1 MTIEKRSTMLGGIA
15 NMKIELNI
23 IPPKATAQ
31 QKGAFVLKGHI
42 RFFEKKQVRSA
53 REILFSALKPFQP
66 DEPIA
71 TAVSLSVKYYF
82 PYRKTER
89 KAIVKQG
96 LIIPHT
102 VRPDLDNLEKLLLD
116 VMTSLQFWKD
126 DSQVCDKQTQK
137 FFAPQGKI
145 VIEVKEYGDE

>member
-1 MTIEKRSTMLGGIA
+1 MTLGGTTS
-15 NMKIELNI
+15 MKIELNI

-66 DEPIA
+66 DEPLA
-71 TAVSLSVKYYF
+71 TAVSLKVKYFF
-82 PYRKTER
+82 PYRKSE
-89 KAIVKQG
+89 KKSVLKNS
-96 LIIPHT
+96 LITPHT

-126 DSQVCDKQTQK
+126 DSQVCDKHTQK

-145 VIEVKEYGDE
+145 AIEVKEWSNE

>member
-1 MTIEKRSTMLGGIA
+1 
-15 NMKIELNI
+15 MKIELNI

-31 QKGAFVLKGHI
+31 QKGAFVMNGKV
-42 RFFEKKQVRSA
+42 RFFEKAKVRSA
-53 REILFSALKPFQP
+53 REILLSSLQQYAPVT
-66 DEPIA
+66 PIA
-71 TAVSLSVKYYF
+71 TAVSLSVKYFF

-96 LIIPHT
+96 LITPHT

-126 DSQVCDKQTQK
+126 DSQVCDKHTQK

-145 VIEVKEYGDE
+145 VIEVKEWSNE